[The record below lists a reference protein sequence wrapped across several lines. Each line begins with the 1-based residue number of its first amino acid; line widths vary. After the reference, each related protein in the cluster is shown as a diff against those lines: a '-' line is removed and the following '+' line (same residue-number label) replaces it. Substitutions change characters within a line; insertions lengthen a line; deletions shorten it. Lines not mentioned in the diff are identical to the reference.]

1 MKHKQHLP
9 TRLFPISL
17 SKKLLIAFVLTVV
30 LTWAVFHYLPLIP
43 ALLCLTAV
51 AVLLYIYIER
61 KLVKPLQALTLSVLE
76 SRPTANGFEYH
87 PPEIHTGDELELLTD
102 ALRRMADDINGKS

>member
-1 MKHKQHLP
+1 MKHEQSNKKRVL
-9 TRLFPISL
+9 PISL
-17 SKKLLIAFVLTVV
+17 SKKLLIVFVLTVI

-43 ALLCLTAV
+43 ALLCLTA
-51 AVLLYIYIER
+51 AAALIYLSIER

-76 SRPTANGFEYH
+76 SRPTPNGFEYH
-87 PPEIHTGDELELLTD
+87 PPEIRSGDELELLND